1 MAKTAA
7 ELRAHFRALHTDGLF
22 LIPNPFDVGSARLLQ
37 HLGFPALATTS
48 SGLAATFGR
57 PDQRVTR
64 DELVAHVRSV
74 CAAVDI
80 PVNVDAE
87 ACYHDDPGSIETTI
101 DLLAEAGASGI
112 SIEDFD
118 PTSVAILP
126 VGEAVARVARA
137 ATACQRHG
145 VVLTARA
152 EQILYG
158 TGDLNGA
165 IDRLRAYR
173 NAGAEVLYA
182 PGTTDLGSIRRV
194 VHESGGPVNILAMPG
209 VPPVAQLTAAGVRRL
224 STGGAMAWAAY
235 GGLIAAA
242 TELRDQGTTD
252 YLAAGAP
259 RSVRA
264 AAFTD

>member
-1 MAKTAA
+1 MRKTST
-7 ELRAHFRALHTDGLF
+7 ELRDQFRSLHDEGCF
-22 LIPNPFDVGSARLLQ
+22 LIPNPFDVGSARILQ

-64 DELVAHVRSV
+64 DELVVHVAAV

-87 ACYHDDPGSIETTI
+87 GCFHDDPGSIERTI

-112 SIEDFD
+112 SFEDFD
-118 PTSVAILP
+118 LASGTILP
-126 VGEAVARVARA
+126 EDEATERVRRA
-137 ATACQRHG
+137 ALACQRHG

-152 EQILYG
+152 EQLLYG
-158 TGDLNGA
+158 STDLNGT

-173 NAGAEVLYA
+173 NAGAEVLYS
-182 PGTTDLGSIRRV
+182 PGPTEIETIRRIV
-194 VHESGGPVNILAMPG
+194 DQVGGPVNVLALPG
-209 VPPVAQLTAAGVRRL
+209 IPPIADLAAVGARRV
-224 STGGAMAWAAY
+224 STGGSMAWAAY
-235 GGLIAAA
+235 GGLVAAA
-242 TELRDQGTTD
+242 TELRDHGTTN

-259 RSVRA
+259 RGLRA
-264 AAFTD
+264 AAFSS